1 MPKGDRTGPYGLVPM
16 TGRGAG
22 FCAGYPVPGYI
33 NSAAGRGSFGY
44 GRGGGWRR
52 CYYATGLP
60 GWLRGAFGAP
70 DAGAAYYRAA
80 GKEPAGES
88 ETLKRERDF
97 LKQGLK
103 EIDEKLKELKKESGK
118 G

>member
-1 MPKGDRTGPYGLVPM
+1 MPKGDRTGPDGLGPM

-33 NSAAGRGSFGY
+33 NSAAGRGSFGS
-44 GRGGGWRR
+44 GRGGGGRGWRR
-52 CYYATGLP
+52 CYYATGFP
-60 GWLRGAFGAP
+60 GWLRGAS
-70 DAGAAYYRAA
+70 
-80 GKEPAGES
+80 GKEPSGEP

-103 EIDEKLKELKKESGK
+103 EIDEKLKELEKESGK